1 MEIKYNTHN
10 SCTMYIHLNIFIHLH
25 TKIPGIAIHCF
36 LGERAEAAMDYIG
49 GSGRGRGEV
58 KKNTIRSR
66 RGQGEADG
74 IWVESLR
81 VREGRVETRSRCAW

>member
-36 LGERAEAAMDYIG
+36 LGERAEAAIDHRRIRARP
-49 GSGRGRGEV
+49 GRGQE
-58 KKNTIRSR
+58 
-66 RGQGEADG
+66 EHD
-74 IWVESLR
+74 
-81 VREGRVETRSRCAW
+81 